1 MTPHFCLPALRHSS
15 PAATSRPHR
24 ASRAAEGEKTRISP
38 GRPLSPRRGPRQRE
52 RSCLRTP
59 PRRLRGPGSALHHAL
74 ARDSG
79 EASPEENTAPP
90 TPRRSPSTAEE
101 WGEERKSSS
110 ALLPEESPPPTPP
123 APVRAAAA
131 VAAGLQPGG
140 MAPSPS
146 PHHPAPASP
155 LTSVPAHAQA
165 RPGARPPPDIA
176 VAEGRGRAR
185 RGGHCPPPGGRCRLT
200 CPLRLPALR
209 CT

>member
-15 PAATSRPHR
+15 PAGTSRPHR
-24 ASRAAEGEKTRISP
+24 GENPHFP
-38 GRPLSPRRGPRQRE
+38 GTPAQP
-52 RSCLRTP
+52 P
-59 PRRLRGPGSALHHAL
+59 PR
-74 ARDSG
+74 
-79 EASPEENTAPP
+79 APP
-90 TPRRSPSTAEE
+90 AGTELPPHPAPPAPRPGLGPSSRPCQGQRGSISRGEHGAADPRRSLSTAEE

-123 APVRAAAA
+123 APVRSAAA

-140 MAPSPS
+140 IAPSPS

-176 VAEGRGRAR
+176 VAEGRGGAR
-185 RGGHCPPPGGRCRLT
+185 RGGHCPPPGGRRRLT

-209 CT
+209 RT